1 MNRVLRILLIL
12 FFSSLYS
19 CSSYKN
25 IPYFQNIDRTSIT
38 TEEISNYTKLTVQ
51 PDDII
56 GINVTSLNAEASSIF
71 NYNLLRI
78 GGNFGGVGGQPNPV
92 IGYMVDVNGFIQVP
106 LIGSM
111 KVAGLTTAEISEELR
126 VQLLSYLGEPTV
138 NIRILNYRVSV
149 LGDVG
154 RPGTFPLIH
163 ERVAIP
169 EALSLAGDL
178 NITGIRNN
186 ILLIREINGE
196 RIFIPIDL
204 TSRDIFDSPYYYLKN
219 NDVLYIQPDRSKFAS
234 ADRRYRNAG
243 LFLSIISIATLLFNN
258 FITL

>member
-1 MNRVLRILLIL
+1 MNTKYYFIVLFLIL
-12 FFSSLYS
+12 NFSS

-25 IPYFQNIDRTSIT
+25 IPYFQEIDRTSETSEIIT
-38 TEEISNYTKLTVQ
+38 NYTKLTVQ

-56 GINVTSLNAEASSIF
+56 GINVTSLNSEASAIF
-71 NYNLLRI
+71 NYNLNRI
-78 GGNFGGVGGQPNPV
+78 GGNVGAGGGQPNPV
-92 IGYMVDVNGFIQVP
+92 IGYMVDVNGFIQIP

-111 KVAGLTTAEISEELR
+111 QVAGLTTAEISEELR
-126 VQLLSYLGEPTV
+126 IQLLAYLGEPTV
-138 NIRILNYRVSV
+138 NIRILNYRVSI

-154 RPGTFPLIH
+154 RPGVFPLIN
-163 ERVAIP
+163 ERVTIS

-186 ILLIREINGE
+186 VLLIREINGE
-196 RIFIPIDL
+196 RKFIPIDL
-204 TSRDIFDSPYYYLKN
+204 TSTDIFDSPYYYIKN

-243 LFLSIISIATLLFNN
+243 LFLSIISISTLLFNN
-258 FITL
+258 FIRL